1 MKKGRLLLSMF
12 ALLAAGMTSSAQVA
26 VVNGD
31 FSTSGGSG
39 WTLVSGSFKDW
50 GGGQRLD
57 GNAEFC
63 QTISGVAPGWYKVS
77 VNGYWRSFSNTDGGE
92 IQAKYESYKAG
103 EEGAAYGFFYGND
116 TEKALVSYLSSTLE
130 SAPSVTDAN
139 FMELTYG
146 GNSVFIPINGV
157 AHTALFETPSAYY
170 LNELICVVGDDGKL
184 TIGVKR
190 TGDYRVFVDNFAVV
204 AVECPTEVAQ
214 ALLDEADA
222 VDGNSKMDAPVQSA
236 LTTAINNFKADAS
249 YTNYKALEQA
259 VKDANTSIIANTLKP
274 GDEVPVPNGDFAATS
289 AWTLVSGSWKP
300 WGSGQRFDANFEFK
314 QTLKELPEGW
324 YRVTTQAYARTVN
337 SAGNDD
343 LQQELFDAYLAGAD
357 DCQSFFYGNDTE
369 KKIYNWN
376 AGTLA
381 AEAGGSY
388 VKVND
393 GDQDWYLPSDG
404 NSHTATFANPGY
416 YRNELLCYVGADG
429 NLTIGLKQKGGYR
442 TYCKNFKVTYIGTEA
457 PLSKAAIALEDNG
470 YATFV
475 APFDVVLP
483 SGVEAFTVEGVDVD
497 GQTLVLKSVGA
508 TVAANTPVV
517 LHSASA
523 VYAPVYGIDKA
534 TGIFVE
540 KGLLT
545 GVYEDRALAGGYV
558 LQDQGDGPKFYAVSK
573 ANKVTVPATHAFLTV
588 PGGSSVKAF
597 GFSDIVTAIDGLSAA
612 RQSTGADIYNLQG
625 QRLGSLQKGIN
636 VVGGKKVLVK

>member
-1 MKKGRLLLSMF
+1 MF
-12 ALLAAGMTSSAQVA
+12 ALLAAGMKTSAQVA

-50 GGGQRLD
+50 GGGVRLND
-57 GNAEFC
+57 NAEMQ
-63 QTISGVAPGWYKVS
+63 QTISGVTPGWYKVS
-77 VNGYWRSFSNTDGGE
+77 VNGYWRSFDTSANMQTE
-92 IQAKYESYKAG
+92 YESYKQGGQDASKG
-103 EEGAAYGFFYGND
+103 SFYGNE
-116 TEKALVSYLSSTLE
+116 TEKALVNYLSSTIE
-130 SAPSVTDAN
+130 SKPSVTDAT
-139 FMELTYG
+139 FEQVTYDG
-146 GNSVFIPINGV
+146 HSVFIPVNGV

-184 TIGVKR
+184 TIGAKH
-190 TGDYRVFVDNFAVV
+190 TGGYRIYVDNFAVV

-289 AWTLVSGSWKP
+289 AWTLVSGSWKV

-376 AGTLA
+376 AGMLA

-393 GDQDWYLPSDG
+393 GEKDWYLPSNGD
-404 NSHTATFANPGY
+404 SHTATFADPGY
-416 YRNELLCYVGADG
+416 YKNELLCYVGADG
-429 NLTIGLKQKGGYR
+429 NLTIGLKQKGGFR

-457 PLSKAAIALEDNG
+457 PLSKAAIALEENG

-475 APFDVVLP
+475 APFDVELP
-483 SGVEAFTVEGVDVD
+483 SGVEAFTVEGVDED

-534 TGIFVE
+534 TGIFAE

-558 LQDQGDGPKFYAVSK
+558 LQDQGDGPKFYAVGK
-573 ANKVTVPATHAFLTV
+573 ANKVTVPANHAFLTV

-636 VVGGKKVLVK
+636 VVGGRMVLVK

>member
-1 MKKGRLLLSMF
+1 MF
-12 ALLAAGMTSSAQVA
+12 ALLAAGMTASAQVA

-50 GGGQRLD
+50 GGGVRL
-57 GNAEFC
+57 NNNTEIQ
-63 QTISGVAPGWYKVS
+63 QTISGVTPGWYKVS
-77 VNGYWRSFSNTDGGE
+77 VNGYWRSFDTSANMQTE
-92 IQAKYESYKAG
+92 YESYKQGGQDASKG
-103 EEGAAYGFFYGND
+103 SFYGNE
-116 TEKALVSYLSSTLE
+116 TEKALVNYLSSTIE
-130 SAPSVTDAN
+130 SKPSVTDAT
-139 FMELTYG
+139 FEQVTYDG
-146 GNSVFIPINGV
+146 HAVFIPVNGV
-157 AHTALFETPSAYY
+157 AHTALFATPSAYY

-184 TIGVKR
+184 TIGAKC
-190 TGDYRVFVDNFAVV
+190 TGGYRIYVDNFAVV

-274 GDEVPVPNGDFAATS
+274 GDEVPIPNGDFAATS

-300 WGSGQRFDANFEFK
+300 WGSGQRFDDNFEFK

-357 DCQSFFYGNDTE
+357 DCQSFFYGNDME

-376 AGTLA
+376 AGLLA

-393 GDQDWYLPSDG
+393 GEKDWYLPSNGD
-404 NSHTATFANPGY
+404 SHTATFVDPGY
-416 YRNELLCYVGADG
+416 YRNELLCHVGADG
-429 NLTIGLKQKGGYR
+429 NLTIGLKQKGGFR

-457 PLSKAAIALEDNG
+457 PLSKAAIALEENG

-475 APFDVVLP
+475 APFDVELP
-483 SGVEAFTVEGVDVD
+483 SGVEAFTVEGVDED

-545 GVYEDRALAGGYV
+545 GMYEDRALAGGYV

-573 ANKVTVPATHAFLTV
+573 ANKVTVPANHAFLTV

-597 GFSDIVTAIDGLSAA
+597 GFSDIVTAIDGLTPTLSKGE
-612 RQSTGADIYNLQG
+612 GAIYNLQG
-625 QRLGSLQKGIN
+625 QRLGSLQRGIN

>member
-1 MKKGRLLLSMF
+1 MRKQKLFIAAL
-12 ALLAAGMTSSAQVA
+12 ALLAGSHAANAQVA

-31 FSTSGGSG
+31 FSESGGSG
-39 WTLVSGSFKDW
+39 WTLVTGSFKDW

-57 GNAEFC
+57 GNAEFN
-63 QTISGVAPGWYKVS
+63 QTIGGVTPGWYKVS
-77 VNGYWRSFSNTDGGE
+77 VNGYWRSFSNTAEAE
-92 IQAKYESYKAG
+92 IQSKYEAYKNG
-103 EEGAAYGFFYGND
+103 EEGSAKGFFYGND
-116 TEKALVSYLSSTLE
+116 TEKALVSYLASTITT
-130 SAPSVTDAN
+130 PPTVTDAN
-139 FMELTYG
+139 FMELKYND
-146 GNSVFIPINGV
+146 NSVYIPINGV
-157 AHTALFETPSAYY
+157 SHTALFSTPSTYY
-170 LNELICVVGDDGKL
+170 LNELVCAVGEDGKL

-190 TGDYRVFVDNFAVV
+190 TGDYRVFVDNFTVEAVG
-204 AVECPTEVAQ
+204 CPAEIAQ
-214 ALLDEADA
+214 ALLDDADA
-222 VDGNSKMDAPVQSA
+222 VDGNSKMDAAVQSA
-236 LTTAINNFKADAS
+236 LTTAINNFAADAS

-259 VKDANTSIIANTLKP
+259 VKDANANIIANTLKP

-289 AWTLVSGSWKP
+289 AWTLVSGSWKA

-324 YRVTTQAYARTVN
+324 YKVTTQAYARTVN
-337 SAGNDD
+337 SAGNDA

-376 AGTLA
+376 AGTIA
-381 AEAGGSY
+381 AEVGGSY

-393 GDQDWYLPSDG
+393 GYQDWYLPSNGD
-404 NSHTATFANPGY
+404 SHTATFANPEY
-416 YRNELLCYVGADG
+416 YMNELFCYVGADG

-442 TYCKNFKVTYIGTEA
+442 TFCKNFTVTYIGTEA
-457 PLSKAAIALEDNG
+457 LQSKAAIEIGESG

-483 SGVEAFTVEGVDVD
+483 TGVEAFTVEGVDED
-497 GQTLVLKSVGA
+497 GQTLVMQSVGA

-523 VYAPVYGIDKA
+523 VYNPVYGVDQA
-534 TGIFVE
+534 TGIFAE

-545 GVYEDRALAGGYV
+545 GMYEDRTLTGGYV
-558 LQDQGDGPKFYAVSK
+558 LQDQGDGAKFYSVSK
-573 ANKVTVPATHAFLTV
+573 TDKVTVPANHAFLTV

-597 GFSDIVTAIDGLSAA
+597 GFSDIVTAIENLSAT
-612 RQSTGADIYNLQG
+612 RQSTGDAIYNLQG
-625 QRLGSLQKGIN
+625 QRLGSLQRVIN
-636 VVGGKKVLVK
+636 VVGGKKVLIK